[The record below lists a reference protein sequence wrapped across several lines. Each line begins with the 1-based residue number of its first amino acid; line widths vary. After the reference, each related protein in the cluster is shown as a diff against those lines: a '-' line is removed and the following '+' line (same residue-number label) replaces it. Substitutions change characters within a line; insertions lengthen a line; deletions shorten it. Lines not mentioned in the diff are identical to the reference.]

1 MKSRWTFPRSADEAR
16 REPPL
21 PDPRQLAALR
31 ELLADIGNDPQI
43 VDLFLDEYW
52 ADFKARPNDPDAEY
66 VGNGITFRISGD
78 EVIFTPLYGQWG
90 DAGYVYVPLADVQDL
105 IDQYAAYIR
114 NREGTQ
120 S

>member
-1 MKSRWTFPRSADEAR
+1 MTSRWTFDPTVDEAY

-21 PDPRQLAALR
+21 SSPAQLPPLR
-31 ELLADIGNDPQI
+31 ELLAEIGYDSKD
-43 VDLFLDEYW
+43 VGRFLERWWPDML
-52 ADFKARPNDPDAEY
+52 ARSNDPDAEY

-78 EVIFTPLYGQWG
+78 EVIFTPLYDQWG

-114 NREGTQ
+114 DR
-120 S
+120 

>member
-1 MKSRWTFPRSADEAR
+1 MKGRWTFIPSVDEAS

-21 PDPRQLAALR
+21 SDARQLAPLR
-31 ELLADIGNDPQI
+31 ELLADIGNDPDI
-43 VDLFLDEYW
+43 LEMFLNDYW
-52 ADFKARPNDPDAEY
+52 NAFVARPNDPDAEY

-78 EVIFTPLYGQWG
+78 EVIFTPLYDQWG

-114 NREGTQ
+114 AR
-120 S
+120 